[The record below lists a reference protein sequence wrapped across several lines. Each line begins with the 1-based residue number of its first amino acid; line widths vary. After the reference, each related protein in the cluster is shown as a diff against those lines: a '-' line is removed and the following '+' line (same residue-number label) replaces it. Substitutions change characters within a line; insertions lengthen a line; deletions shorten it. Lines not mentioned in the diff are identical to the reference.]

1 MDALIISGIVLALL
15 LNFVNG
21 LNDAS
26 HSIATV
32 VETRALSPW
41 KASLSSALANF
52 IGPFIFTTA
61 VAATIGTALVT
72 PEALTPLSLVIA
84 MLTSIILV
92 FIATHIG
99 LPVSSS
105 HALIGGILG
114 TGVAVAGLDALILPP
129 PGTLEQLAL
138 YSFLGGIIG
147 AIIFGILAWY
157 LEESAQPAVILG
169 AIFGI
174 SVSIPL
180 LMMTGVLVL
189 SGILAIVVFIF
200 ISPIIGFST
209 AFLFDL
215 LVSHLFRYS
224 RQNRMKRIFQ
234 PLQVAASL
242 FQAAGHG
249 ANDGQHAVG
258 VITALLLA
266 GGLISSFVVPSWVVV
281 LSAAAIALGT
291 SFGGWKVINKLGKR
305 DNENPALPGILCSI
319 LGRCD
324 PWNGHH
330 VWYPGLINS
339 GDERSNRRG
348 RCDQGAEG
356 GQVGGPPPDDA
367 GMGDNDPPCFRD
379 LLVRVHGRR
388 SCFTIS
394 FFKRREG
401 IQRGVEQDQGIAL
414 S

>member
-1 MDALIISGIVLALL
+1 MDILIIFGIVLALL

-52 IGPFIFTTA
+52 VGPFIFTTA

-129 PGTLEQLAL
+129 PGILEQLAL
-138 YSFLGGIIG
+138 YSLLGGIIG
-147 AIIFGILAWY
+147 AAIFGILAGF
-157 LEESAQPAVILG
+157 LEEPVKPAVILG

-174 SVSIPL
+174 SASIPL

-189 SGILAIVVFIF
+189 SGMLAIVVFIF

-266 GGLISSFVVPSWVVV
+266 GGLIASFTVPLWVVIS
-281 LSAAAIALGT
+281 SAAAIALGT
-291 SFGGWKVINKLGKR
+291 SFGGWKVINKLAKEITKIRPYQGFCAASSGGAVLSMVTLFGIPVSSTQVMSGAIVGVGATRGQKAVKWEVPR
-305 DNENPALPGILCSI
+305 QMMQAWLITIPLAFAISWIGYLIVSVALL
-319 LGRCD
+319 
-324 PWNGHH
+324 
-330 VWYPGLINS
+330 
-339 GDERSNRRG
+339 
-348 RCDQGAEG
+348 
-356 GQVGGPPPDDA
+356 
-367 GMGDNDPPCFRD
+367 
-379 LLVRVHGRR
+379 
-388 SCFTIS
+388 
-394 FFKRREG
+394 
-401 IQRGVEQDQGIAL
+401 
-414 S
+414 

>member
-1 MDALIISGIVLALL
+1 MDILIIFGIVLALL

-52 IGPFIFTTA
+52 VGPFIFTTA

-129 PGTLEQLAL
+129 QGILEQLAL
-138 YSFLGGIIG
+138 YSLLGGIIG
-147 AIIFGILAWY
+147 AVIFGILAGY
-157 LEESAQPAVILG
+157 LEESVKPAVILG

-174 SVSIPL
+174 SASIPL
-180 LMMTGVLVL
+180 LIMTGVLVL

-266 GGLISSFVVPSWVVV
+266 GGLIASFTVPLWVVIS
-281 LSAAAIALGT
+281 SAAAIALGT
-291 SFGGWKVINKLGKR
+291 SFGGWKVINKLAKEITKIRPYQGFCAATSGGAVLSMVTMFGIPVSSTQVMSGAIVGVGATRGQKAVKWEVPR
-305 DNENPALPGILCSI
+305 QMMQAWLITIPLAFAISWIGYLIVSVALL
-319 LGRCD
+319 
-324 PWNGHH
+324 
-330 VWYPGLINS
+330 
-339 GDERSNRRG
+339 
-348 RCDQGAEG
+348 
-356 GQVGGPPPDDA
+356 
-367 GMGDNDPPCFRD
+367 
-379 LLVRVHGRR
+379 
-388 SCFTIS
+388 
-394 FFKRREG
+394 
-401 IQRGVEQDQGIAL
+401 
-414 S
+414 

>member
-1 MDALIISGIVLALL
+1 MDILIIFGIVLALL

-72 PEALTPLSLVIA
+72 AEALTPVSIIIA

-92 FIATHIG
+92 FVATHIG

-114 TGVAVAGLDALILPP
+114 TGVAVSGLDALILPP
-129 PGTLEQLAL
+129 AAMVEELAL
-138 YSFLGGIIG
+138 YSVLGGMIGAVLLALLAYFLEESVKPAVLLGGI
-147 AIIFGILAWY
+147 FGI
-157 LEESAQPAVILG
+157 AVI
-169 AIFGI
+169 
-174 SVSIPL
+174 IPL
-180 LMMTGVLVL
+180 MMMTGVLVL
-189 SGILAIVVFIF
+189 TGILAIVVFIF
-200 ISPIIGFST
+200 ISPIIGFCT

-215 LVSHLFRYS
+215 LVTHLFRYS

-266 GGLISSFVVPSWVVV
+266 GGVIASFVVPIWVV
-281 LSAAAIALGT
+281 LASAAAIGLGT
-291 SFGGWKVINKLGKR
+291 SFGGWKVINKLAKEITKIRPYQGFC
-305 DNENPALPGILCSI
+305 AATSGGGILAMVTMFGIPVSSTQ
-319 LGRCD
+319 
-324 PWNGHH
+324 
-330 VWYPGLINS
+330 VMS
-339 GDERSNRRG
+339 GAIVGVGATRG
-348 RCDQGAEG
+348 QKAVKWEVPRQMMGAW
-356 GQVGGPPPDDA
+356 VI
-367 GMGDNDPPCFRD
+367 
-379 LLVRVHGRR
+379 
-388 SCFTIS
+388 TIPLAFAIS
-394 FFKRREG
+394 WCGYMIFA
-401 IQRGVEQDQGIAL
+401 VSLA
-414 S
+414 